1 MLGALFSA
9 EDSAHGDLGV
19 IRDTYQIDHNKPHSM
34 LLSLSIFNEILYQ
47 EMKKTSSPRIV
58 ILEIMECCQFVGS
71 ATREQSRKTSERRN
85 DGSFDVFVE
94 KGEGMQRSVLCQL
107 LTREVHTVLV

>member
-1 MLGALFSA
+1 MRTNRFDHALGRQITFFLRGLMLGVLFSA
-9 EDSAHGDLGV
+9 KDSAHGDLGV

-58 ILEIMECCQFVGS
+58 ILKIMECCQFIGS
-71 ATREQSRKTSERRN
+71 ATREQSR
-85 DGSFDVFVE
+85 
-94 KGEGMQRSVLCQL
+94 
-107 LTREVHTVLV
+107 